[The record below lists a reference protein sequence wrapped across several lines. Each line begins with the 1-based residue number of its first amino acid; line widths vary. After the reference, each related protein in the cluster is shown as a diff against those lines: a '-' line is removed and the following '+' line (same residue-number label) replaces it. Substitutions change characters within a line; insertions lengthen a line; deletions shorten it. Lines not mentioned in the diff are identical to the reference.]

1 MALRSPSLTRVSE
14 ARNCTSLVS
23 LTRVQE
29 ARDYTPL
36 VSRVG
41 CGQQVVVP

>member
-14 ARNCTSLVS
+14 AHDGAPLVP
-23 LTRVQE
+23 LTRVRE
-29 ARDYTPL
+29 VRAYTPL